1 MSAKTAVLIV
11 AGALAGAWALSRA
24 ADAVAEQQ
32 ETDWTILDYTNPFLT
47 VEKMVNQSKTSEA
60 IQDANVRAFLTMI
73 ARAEGTQGQTDPYR
87 VTFGYAHTIKSFAD
101 HPAVT
106 GEWRGRPLSNQQ
118 CAGAGLGPGCVSSA
132 AGRYQIVKG
141 TWLACK
147 RALGLTDFGPESQD
161 RAAVYLIKQRGALD
175 AVRAGRIEEA
185 MALCRREWASFPNAG
200 YAGQGTRSVNSMLA
214 WYEQA
219 GGNLS

>member
-47 VEKMVNQSKTSEA
+47 VEKMVNQSQTDAA

-73 ARAEGTQGQTDPYR
+73 ARAEGTHGQPDPYR
-87 VTFGYAHTIKSFAD
+87 VCYAYAHTVKSFAD

-106 GEWRGRPLSNQQ
+106 GEWRGKTLTNQQ
-118 CAGAGLGPGCVSSA
+118 CAGAGLGPGCVSTA
-132 AGRYQIVKG
+132 AGRYQLIKG

-200 YAGQGTRSVNSMLA
+200 YAGQGTRSAGTMLA